1 MRAVCYDHFGGPEV
15 LILGD
20 LPEPKVGPDSV
31 LVRVAAAGV
40 NPVDIGI
47 REGQLDGLFDAH
59 FPVVPGW
66 DLAGE
71 VVRSGPA
78 ASTYALGDRV
88 VGYARLDSIGPG
100 TCAELVAVPERVL
113 APAPTSVPL
122 TTAAALPL
130 AGLTALQ
137 LVRAVG
143 VGQGDTV
150 LVHGAAGGVGQMT
163 VQLAVLAGARV
174 IGTASMGNH
183 EHLRGLGAEPVE
195 YGAGLADAVRALAP
209 AGIDIALDLHGGDA
223 LEVSQALLA
232 PGGELGSIIDAQDVL
247 ARGGAYVFVT
257 PSPVDLAEL
266 AALVDAGRL
275 AIDVAQVFPLE
286 QTADA
291 HRLVAGG
298 HVRGKVVVAVA

>member
-47 REGQLDGLFDAH
+47 REGHLDGLFDAH

-78 ASTYALGDRV
+78 ASTYAVGDRV

-100 TCAELVAVPERVL
+100 TCAEFVAVPERVL

-195 YGAGLADAVRALAP
+195 YGAGLADAVRTLAP

-257 PSPVDLAEL
+257 PSAVDLAEL

-298 HVRGKVVVAVA
+298 HVRGKVVVSVA

>member
-47 REGQLDGLFDAH
+47 REGHLDGLFDAH

-78 ASTYALGDRV
+78 ASTYAVGDRV

-100 TCAELVAVPERVL
+100 TCAEFVAVPERVL

-257 PSPVDLAEL
+257 PSAVDLAEL

-275 AIDVAQVFPLE
+275 AIDIAQVFPLE

-298 HVRGKVVVAVA
+298 HVRGKVVVSVA

>member
-78 ASTYALGDRV
+78 ASTHAVGDRV

-275 AIDVAQVFPLE
+275 AIDIAQVFPLE

>member
-47 REGQLDGLFDAH
+47 REGHLDGLFDAH

-78 ASTYALGDRV
+78 ASTYAVGDRV

-275 AIDVAQVFPLE
+275 AIDIAQVFPLE

-298 HVRGKVVVAVA
+298 HVRGKVVVSVA

>member
-15 LILGD
+15 LTLGD

-78 ASTYALGDRV
+78 ASTFAVGDRV

-143 VGQGDTV
+143 VGPGDTV
-150 LVHGAAGGVGQMT
+150 LLHGAAGGVGQMT

-195 YGAGLADAVRALAP
+195 YGAGLADAVRTLAP

-257 PSPVDLAEL
+257 PSAVDLAEL

-275 AIDVAQVFPLE
+275 AIDIAQVFPLE

>member
-15 LILGD
+15 LTLGD

-78 ASTYALGDRV
+78 ASTYAVGDRV

-257 PSPVDLAEL
+257 PSAVDLAEL

-275 AIDVAQVFPLE
+275 AIDIAQVFPLE

-298 HVRGKVVVAVA
+298 HVRGKVVVSVA

>member
-40 NPVDIGI
+40 NPVDIAI
-47 REGQLDGLFDAH
+47 REGHLDGLFDAH

-71 VVRSGPA
+71 VARSGPA
-78 ASTYALGDRV
+78 ASTYAVGDRV

-143 VGQGDTV
+143 VGPGDTV

-209 AGIDIALDLHGGDA
+209 AGIDIALDLHGGGA

-257 PSPVDLAEL
+257 PSAVDLAEL

>member
-47 REGQLDGLFDAH
+47 REGHLDGLFDAH

-78 ASTYALGDRV
+78 ASTYAVGDRV

-100 TCAELVAVPERVL
+100 TCAEFVAVPERVL

-257 PSPVDLAEL
+257 PSAVDLAEL

-298 HVRGKVVVAVA
+298 HVRGKVVVSVA

>member
-15 LILGD
+15 LTLGD

-78 ASTYALGDRV
+78 ASTHAVGDRV

-257 PSPVDLAEL
+257 PSAVDLAEL

>member
-15 LILGD
+15 LTLGD

-78 ASTYALGDRV
+78 ASTHAVGDRV

-257 PSPVDLAEL
+257 PSAVDLAEL

-275 AIDVAQVFPLE
+275 AIDIAQVFPLE

>member
-31 LVRVAAAGV
+31 LVRVVAAGV

-78 ASTYALGDRV
+78 ASTHAVGDRV

-275 AIDVAQVFPLE
+275 AIDIAQVFPLE

>member
-78 ASTYALGDRV
+78 ASTYAVGDRV

-257 PSPVDLAEL
+257 PSAVDLAEL

-275 AIDVAQVFPLE
+275 AIDIAQVFPLE

-298 HVRGKVVVAVA
+298 HVRGKVVVSVA

>member
-78 ASTYALGDRV
+78 ASTYAVGDRV

-275 AIDVAQVFPLE
+275 AIDIAQVFPLE

>member
-78 ASTYALGDRV
+78 ASTYAVGDRV

-275 AIDVAQVFPLE
+275 AIDIAQVFPLE

-298 HVRGKVVVAVA
+298 HVRGKVVVSVA

>member
-1 MRAVCYDHFGGPEV
+1 V
-15 LILGD
+15 
-20 LPEPKVGPDSV
+20 
-31 LVRVAAAGV
+31 
-40 NPVDIGI
+40 
-47 REGQLDGLFDAH
+47 
-59 FPVVPGW
+59 
-66 DLAGE
+66 
-71 VVRSGPA
+71 
-78 ASTYALGDRV
+78 GDRV

-257 PSPVDLAEL
+257 PSAVDLAEL

-275 AIDVAQVFPLE
+275 AIDIAQVFPLE

-298 HVRGKVVVAVA
+298 HVRGKVVVSVA

>member
-47 REGQLDGLFDAH
+47 REGHLDGLFDAH

-78 ASTYALGDRV
+78 ASTYAVGDRV

-137 LVRAVG
+137 LVGAVG

-257 PSPVDLAEL
+257 PSAVDLAEL

-275 AIDVAQVFPLE
+275 AIDIAQVFPLE

-298 HVRGKVVVAVA
+298 HVRGKVVVSVA

>member
-47 REGQLDGLFDAH
+47 REGHLDGLFDAH

-78 ASTYALGDRV
+78 ASTYAVGDRV

-100 TCAELVAVPERVL
+100 TCAEFVAVPERVL

-195 YGAGLADAVRALAP
+195 YGAGLADAVRTVAP

-232 PGGELGSIIDAQDVL
+232 PGGGLGSIIDAQDVL

-257 PSPVDLAEL
+257 PSAVDLAEL

-298 HVRGKVVVAVA
+298 HVRGKVVVSVA